1 MLVEHVTAYNEILR
15 HSALPGGG
23 SHSPDPASLG
33 DLDHEITRQAMMI
46 GYVDV
51 FYLCT
56 LTSLLAM
63 PLIPLLRT
71 ARRAR

>member
-1 MLVEHVTAYNEILR
+1 MR

-23 SHSPDPASLG
+23 SIADPSSLAP
-33 DLDHEITRQAMMI
+33 LELEIARQALMI

-51 FYLCT
+51 FYLCA

-63 PLIPLLRT
+63 PLILLLGKP
-71 ARRAR
+71 ARAR